1 MLLPIG
7 SKMDCVLY
15 YIRSFVLFCLSL
27 NQIMTSFTYRFALL
41 IIAFVL
47 AGCQASPAPLA
58 TESTADKAAILK
70 VINTQ
75 VNAWNDG
82 DIDSFMQTY
91 WQSDSLRFASGGN
104 VRQGW
109 DETMARYKTTYPD
122 RETMG
127 MLNFEDLDIKQLSP
141 EWAVVFGRYRL
152 KREAPLSNATGLF
165 TLLMEKRAGNWIIV
179 HDHTSAAE

>member
-1 MLLPIG
+1 MLWPTG

-15 YIRSFVLFCLSL
+15 YIRSFVLFCFPI
-27 NQIMTSFTYRFALL
+27 NQIMASSIYRFASLFT
-41 IIAFVL
+41 AFIL
-47 AGCQASPAPLA
+47 AGCQVAPPPTA
-58 TESTADKAAILK
+58 AESSADKVAILK
-70 VINTQ
+70 VINMQ

-82 DIDSFMQTY
+82 DIDAFMQTY

-109 DETMARYKTTYPD
+109 DETMARYKTAYPD
-122 RETMG
+122 RAAMG
-127 MLNFEDLDIKQLSP
+127 TLNFEDLDIKQLSR

-165 TLLMEKRAGNWIIV
+165 TLLLENKADHWIIV